1 MSKDQNSLEMNL
13 AAKNQ
18 STSSNGIDLS
28 VNIAGVT
35 LKNPITTASG
45 TFSPQESSEFY
56 DLSELGAMITKG
68 VASVPWDG
76 NPVPRIAETYGGMI
90 NAVGLQ
96 NPGVDYY
103 IEHEIP
109 FARKFDTKIIANVA
123 GHSIPEYCDVV
134 ERLSEADVDMLEV
147 NISCPNVK
155 EGGIGFGTN
164 PAMAAEV
171 TRAVKRVSKKPIIV
185 KLTPNVTDITEIAKA
200 VEAEG
205 ADAVSLINTLLG
217 MRIDVHRKRPV
228 IANKM
233 GGFSGPAIK
242 PVAVRMVYQVR
253 RAVNI
258 PIIGLGGIM
267 TGEDVVEFLM
277 AGADAVSIG
286 TAAFANPTAPVDI
299 KNELVAYMQRY
310 GFKNLQEIREAF
322 QG

>member
-1 MSKDQNSLEMNL
+1 MSKLTDIDQIA
-13 AAKNQ
+13 AAK
-18 STSSNGIDLS
+18 GIDLS
-28 VNIAGVT
+28 VNLAGIT

-45 TFSPQESSEFY
+45 TFSPHESSEFY

-68 VASVPWDG
+68 IASIPWDG

-103 IEHEIP
+103 IEHELP

-123 GHSIPEYCDVV
+123 GHSITEYCSVV
-134 ERLSEADVDMLEV
+134 ERLNETDVDMLEV

-155 EGGIGFGTN
+155 EGGIGFGTSCD
-164 PAMAAEV
+164 MASKV
-171 TRAVKRVSKKPIIV
+171 TREVKRLTTKPIII
-185 KLTPNVTDITEIAKA
+185 KLTPNVTDIASIAQS

-205 ADAVSLINTLLG
+205 ANAVSLINTLLG
-217 MRIDVHRKRPV
+217 MKIDVHRKRPV

-233 GGFSGPAIK
+233 GGFSGPAVK

-277 AGADAVSIG
+277 AGADAISVG

-299 KNELVAYMQRY
+299 KRELIDYMERY
-310 GFKNLQEIREAF
+310 GFKNLQEIRDAF

>member
-1 MSKDQNSLEMNL
+1 MRNLTKLDQM
-13 AAKNQ
+13 ARDK
-18 STSSNGIDLS
+18 GIDLS
-28 VNIAGVT
+28 VNLAGVT

-45 TFSPQESSEFY
+45 TFSPHESSEFY

-68 VASVPWDG
+68 IASTPWDG

-103 IEHEIP
+103 IEHELP
-109 FARKFDTKIIANVA
+109 FARQFDTKVIANVA
-123 GHSIPEYCDVV
+123 GHSIVEYCDVV
-134 ERLSEADVDMLEV
+134 ERLNETDVDLLEV

-155 EGGIGFGTN
+155 EGGIGFGTSCD
-164 PAMAAEV
+164 MAAKV
-171 TRAVKRVSKKPIIV
+171 TREVKRISKKPIIV
-185 KLTPNVTDITEIAKA
+185 KLSPNVTDIASIAQS

-205 ADAVSLINTLLG
+205 ADAVSLINTLMG

-286 TAAFANPTAPVDI
+286 TAAFANPTAPVEI
-299 KNELVAYMQRY
+299 KRELIEYMERY
-310 GFKNLQEIREAF
+310 GFKNLQEIRDAF
-322 QG
+322 TE

>member
-1 MSKDQNSLEMNL
+1 MSNRMSQLVGSKKD
-13 AAKNQ
+13 
-18 STSSNGIDLS
+18 IDLS
-28 VNIAGVT
+28 VNLAGIT

-45 TFSPQESSEFY
+45 TFSPHESSEFY

-68 VASVPWDG
+68 IASHPWDG

-103 IEHEIP
+103 IEHELP
-109 FARKFDTKIIANVA
+109 FARQFDTKIIANVA
-123 GHSIPEYCDVV
+123 GHSILEYCDVV
-134 ERLSEADVDMLEV
+134 ERLSETDVDMLEV

-155 EGGIGFGTN
+155 EGGIGFGTSCD
-164 PAMAAEV
+164 MAAKV
-171 TRAVKRVSKKPIIV
+171 TREVKRISKKPIII
-185 KLTPNVTDITEIAKA
+185 KLSPNVTDIASIAQA
-200 VEAEG
+200 VESEG
-205 ADAVSLINTLLG
+205 ADAVSLINTLIG
-217 MRIDVHRKRPV
+217 MKIDVHRKRTV

-299 KNELVAYMQRY
+299 KNELIAYMERY
-310 GFKNLQEIREAF
+310 GFKNLQEIRDAF

>member
-1 MSKDQNSLEMNL
+1 MNSLKLNESDL
-13 AAKNQ
+13 
-18 STSSNGIDLS
+18 DLS
-28 VNIAGVT
+28 VDFAGVQ

-45 TFSPQESSEFY
+45 TFSARESGEFY
-56 DLSELGAMITKG
+56 DISQLGAAITKG

-76 NPVPRIAETYGGMI
+76 NPTPRIAETYGGML

-96 NPGVDYY
+96 NPGVDAF
-103 IEHEIP
+103 IENELSYL
-109 FARKFDTKIIANVA
+109 KNFDTKVIANVA
-123 GHSIPEYCDVV
+123 GRTIEEYCAVV
-134 ERLSEADVDMLEV
+134 EKLNDTDVAMMEV

-155 EGGIGFGTN
+155 KGGIGFGTS

-171 TRAVKRVSKKPIIV
+171 TKAVKAIAKKPIII

-217 MRIDVHRKRPV
+217 MKIDVQRKKA
-228 IANKM
+228 ILANTM

-253 RAVNI
+253 QAVRI
-258 PIIGLGGIM
+258 PILGLGGIM
-267 TGEDVVEFLM
+267 TGEDVAEFIM

-286 TAAFANPTAPVDI
+286 TAALVNPTAPVDI
-299 KNELVAYMQRY
+299 LKELEAYMMEQ
-310 GFKNLQEIREAF
+310 GFKTIQEIREAF
-322 QG
+322 LG

>member
-1 MSKDQNSLEMNL
+1 MNNFSNIDK
-13 AAKNQ
+13 AAEAK
-18 STSSNGIDLS
+18 GIDLS
-28 VNIAGVT
+28 VNIAGIT

-45 TFSPQESSEFY
+45 TFSPHESSEFY

-68 VASVPWDG
+68 IASNPWEG

-103 IEHEIP
+103 IENELP
-109 FARKFDTKIIANVA
+109 FARQFDTKVIANVA
-123 GHSIPEYCDVV
+123 GHSLQEYCDVV
-134 ERLSEADVDMLEV
+134 ERLNETDVDMLEV

-155 EGGIGFGTN
+155 EGGIGFGTSCD
-164 PAMAAEV
+164 MAAKV
-171 TRAVKRVSKKPIIV
+171 TREVKRLTNKPIII
-185 KLTPNVTDITEIAKA
+185 KLTPNVTDITAIAKA

-217 MRIDVHRKRPV
+217 MKIDVHRKRPV

-299 KNELVAYMQRY
+299 KHELIAYMERY
-310 GFKNLQEIREAF
+310 GFKNLAEVREAF

>member
-1 MSKDQNSLEMNL
+1 MSNRNQQLVGSKKD
-13 AAKNQ
+13 
-18 STSSNGIDLS
+18 IDLS
-28 VNIAGVT
+28 VNLAGIT

-45 TFSPQESSEFY
+45 TFSPHESSEFY

-68 VASVPWDG
+68 IASHPWDG

-103 IEHEIP
+103 IENELP

-134 ERLSEADVDMLEV
+134 ERLSETDVDMLEV

-155 EGGIGFGTN
+155 EGGIGFGTSCD
-164 PAMAAEV
+164 MAAKV
-171 TRAVKRVSKKPIIV
+171 TREVKRISKKPIII
-185 KLTPNVTDITEIAKA
+185 KLSPNVTDIASIAQA

-205 ADAVSLINTLLG
+205 ADAVSLINTLIG
-217 MRIDVHRKRPV
+217 MKIDVHRKRTV

-299 KNELVAYMQRY
+299 KNELIAYMERY
-310 GFKNLQEIREAF
+310 GFKNLQEIRDAF

>member
-1 MSKDQNSLEMNL
+1 MSNKMTQLVGSKKD
-13 AAKNQ
+13 
-18 STSSNGIDLS
+18 IDLS
-28 VNIAGVT
+28 VNLAGIT

-45 TFSPQESSEFY
+45 TFSPHESSEFY

-68 VASVPWDG
+68 IASHPWDG

-103 IEHEIP
+103 IENELP

-134 ERLSEADVDMLEV
+134 ERLSETDVDMLEV

-155 EGGIGFGTN
+155 EGGIGFGTSCD
-164 PAMAAEV
+164 MAAKV
-171 TRAVKRVSKKPIIV
+171 TREVKRISKKPIII
-185 KLTPNVTDITEIAKA
+185 KLSPNVTDIASIAQA

-205 ADAVSLINTLLG
+205 ADVVSLINTLIG
-217 MRIDVHRKRPV
+217 MKIDVHRKRTV

-299 KNELVAYMQRY
+299 KNELIAYMERY
-310 GFKNLQEIREAF
+310 GFKNLQEIRDAF

>member
-1 MSKDQNSLEMNL
+1 MNKIEGAQHL
-13 AAKNQ
+13 
-18 STSSNGIDLS
+18 DLS

-45 TFSPQESSEFY
+45 TFSPRESSEFY

-68 VASVPWDG
+68 IASVPWDG

-96 NPGVDYY
+96 NPGIDYY

-109 FARKFDTKIIANVA
+109 FARQFDTKIIANVA
-123 GHSIPEYCDVV
+123 GHSISEYCDVV
-134 ERLSEADVDMLEV
+134 ERLSETDVDLLEV

-155 EGGIGFGTN
+155 EGGIGFGTD

-171 TRAVKRVSKKPIIV
+171 TREVKRVSKKPIIV
-185 KLTPNVTDITEIAKA
+185 KLTPNVTDITEIARA

-217 MRIDVHRKRPV
+217 MRIDIHRKRPV

-299 KNELVAYMQRY
+299 KNQLIAYMQHY
-310 GFKNLQEIREAF
+310 GFKNLQEIKDAF
-322 QG
+322 EG

>member
-1 MSKDQNSLEMNL
+1 MSNHKNSQEMNL
-13 AAKNQ
+13 TAMSQN
-18 STSSNGIDLS
+18 TSQNGIDLS

-109 FARKFDTKIIANVA
+109 FARQFDTKIIANVA